1 MHAYGV
7 REVEKLLHL
16 PRSTIRALIKAGF
29 VTPARGP
36 RNSWLFSFQDL
47 LVLRTARALLAARVP
62 HRRITRA
69 IRELRRQAAS
79 GQLPL
84 AFGADAPAPALVER
98 WESAESPNRG
108 YELHEAGRLEEA
120 EAAYRGALAA
130 GGPDPLLYFNLGVVL
145 EDLKRRDEAVQAYRE
160 ALRLDPQL
168 ADCHYNLALL
178 YEKLKKPRDAIRH
191 MAAYRRLAKE

>member
-1 MHAYGV
+1 MQSYGV

-29 VTPARGP
+29 VTPERGP
-36 RNSWLFSFQDL
+36 RNAWRFSFQDL
-47 LVLRTARALLAARVP
+47 IVLRTARALVAARVP

-69 IRELRRQAAS
+69 LRDLRRQADS

-84 AFGADAPAPALVER
+84 AFGSDAAPPTTIAR
-98 WESAESPNRG
+98 WETASSPNQG

-120 EAAYRGALAA
+120 EAAYRGALEA
-130 GGPDPLLYFNLGVVL
+130 GGPDALLQFNLGVVL

-191 MAAYRRLAKE
+191 MAAYRRLVKG